1 MKKLHYYP
9 ALPKNGQYAN
19 PYSHYY
25 RKALSKY
32 FKIVDTSAYK
42 GVLLPFLLAC
52 SALFKADIYLFNW
65 IESFGYRYLKALQ
78 YMLIILCF
86 RIIKCR
92 KKRLVWMFHNM
103 HPHAKNGKYSSKIM
117 DFLFKHADLIIAHSK
132 EAAEYV
138 QSKAKFKV
146 LYRCHPVP
154 SSFELKTSDG
164 NITPIYDVL
173 IWGTVLPYKGIAE
186 FLSYLTE
193 IHSQL
198 KVYVIGKCN
207 DELLTQSINSLCSD
221 YINFSNR
228 HVDFQELS
236 KLISQSRYVVFPY
249 IGTSVSSSGALI
261 DTVAMGGNAIGPN
274 KGAFKDLADEGC
286 CCVYDN
292 YEELVNIVE
301 RNIKPDSEAIRI
313 FLQKNSWENY
323 VKSIVNEL

>member
-19 PYSHYY
+19 PYSDHY

-32 FKIVDTSAYK
+32 FKIVDTRAYK

-65 IESFGYRYLKALQ
+65 IESFGYRYLKTLQ
-78 YMLIILCF
+78 YLLIILCF
-86 RIIKCR
+86 RIIKWR
-92 KKRLVWMFHNM
+92 KKRLVWMFHNI
-103 HPHAKNGKYSSKIM
+103 HPHAKYGKYSSKIM

-138 QSKAKFKV
+138 QSKAKCKV

-154 SSFELKTSDG
+154 PSFKLKMADK
-164 NITPIYDVL
+164 NNTPIYDVL
-173 IWGTVLPYKGIAE
+173 IWGTVLPYKGVVE

-198 KVYVIGKCN
+198 KVCVIGKCN
-207 DELLTQSINSLCSD
+207 DELLAQSINSLCSD
-221 YINFSNR
+221 YINFSNQY
-228 HVDFQELS
+228 VDFQELS

-261 DTVAMGGNAIGPN
+261 DTIAIGGNAIGPN

-286 CCVYDN
+286 CHVYKN
-292 YEELVNIVE
+292 YDELVNLIE
-301 RNIKPDSEAIRI
+301 RNAQLDREAVRV
-313 FLQKNSWENY
+313 FLHKNSWRNY

>member
-1 MKKLHYYP
+1 MKVLHYYP
-9 ALPKNGQYAN
+9 APLPNGQYSN

-32 FKIVDTSAYK
+32 FKIVDTRAYK

-65 IESFGYRYLKALQ
+65 IESFGYRYLKTLQ
-78 YMLIILCF
+78 YLLIILCF
-86 RIIKCR
+86 RIIKWR

-103 HPHAKNGKYSSKIM
+103 HPHAKYGKYSGKIM
-117 DFLFKHADLIIAHSK
+117 EYLFKHADLIIAHSK
-132 EAAEYV
+132 EAAGYA
-138 QSKAKFKV
+138 QSKAKCKV

-154 SSFELKTSDG
+154 PSFKLKTADED
-164 NITPIYDVL
+164 ITPIHDVL
-173 IWGTVLPYKGIAE
+173 IWGTVLPYKGIVE

-207 DELLTQSINSLCSD
+207 DELLARSINSLCSD
-221 YINFSNR
+221 YIHFSNR

-274 KGAFKDLADEGC
+274 KGAFMDLADEGC
-286 CCVYDN
+286 CHVYKS
-292 YEELVNIVE
+292 YEELVDLLKSNVTIG
-301 RNIKPDSEAIRI
+301 RNKVLSFFQR
-313 FLQKNSWENY
+313 NSWGGF
-323 VKSIVNEL
+323 VKSIINEL